1 MPDRNESSAAQ
12 TYICTVYEMEE
23 RFGPS
28 PRPQDAC
35 SACGAGPSVPHA
47 EDCPWLLWARSPVP
61 GRAAS

>member
-1 MPDRNESSAAQ
+1 MTEDRSAAQ
-12 TYICTVYEMEE
+12 AYIWTVYEMEE

-28 PRPQDAC
+28 PGVHDAC
-35 SACGAGPSVPHA
+35 TVCGSDPGVPHA